1 MSITI
6 YCTKFQIRQARRLAR
21 WIFISTSK
29 GIAKKSV
36 QSSVIKTLW
45 PPCLTGAMIW
55 NTKLIWKKLLRLWS
69 KVRGED
75 MSWEQAKQVNKYLLS
90 RRRNMLM
97 EVEGFL
103 RDICI
108 SIALWLQ
115 GSLVRDTGLYRNL
128 FGNFGSHRSL
138 FLSKVSMFP
147 ISGLWTHQMPGLQ
160 WILLNVLQVLLCYE
174 SQGLLCKVNN
184 KNVWQFL
191 RFRFMQQFY
200 FVTALSPS
208 FLQNASFLGGD
219 SEWREVMLDTS
230 NFWKPLPASMFFPYV
245 LNWDGYSQLE

>member
-1 MSITI
+1 M
-6 YCTKFQIRQARRLAR
+6 
-21 WIFISTSK
+21 
-29 GIAKKSV
+29 
-36 QSSVIKTLW
+36 
-45 PPCLTGAMIW
+45 
-55 NTKLIWKKLLRLWS
+55 LRLWS

-138 FLSKVSMFP
+138 FLSKVSVPHFRLMNAP
-147 ISGLWTHQMPGLQ
+147 NA
-160 WILLNVLQVLLCYE
+160 WIPVDIIECIAGSPLL
-174 SQGLLCKVNN
+174 
-184 KNVWQFL
+184 
-191 RFRFMQQFY
+191 
-200 FVTALSPS
+200 
-208 FLQNASFLGGD
+208 
-219 SEWREVMLDTS
+219 
-230 NFWKPLPASMFFPYV
+230 
-245 LNWDGYSQLE
+245 